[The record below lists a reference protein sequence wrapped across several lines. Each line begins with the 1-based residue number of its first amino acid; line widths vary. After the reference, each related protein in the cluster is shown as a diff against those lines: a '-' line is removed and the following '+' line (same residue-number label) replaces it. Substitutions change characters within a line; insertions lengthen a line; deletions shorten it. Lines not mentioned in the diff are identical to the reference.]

1 MLFNQHLTVDRDNVK
16 IVNRPIQERIS
27 MLIVKRLAL
36 GLVHNIRLCIPTIGV
51 ILKMSE
57 KHVKLLLNAFGI

>member
-16 IVNRPIQERIS
+16 IVNRPIQERIP
-27 MLIVKRLAL
+27 MLSVKRLDL
-36 GLVHNIRLCIPTIGV
+36 GLVHIRLCIPTIGV